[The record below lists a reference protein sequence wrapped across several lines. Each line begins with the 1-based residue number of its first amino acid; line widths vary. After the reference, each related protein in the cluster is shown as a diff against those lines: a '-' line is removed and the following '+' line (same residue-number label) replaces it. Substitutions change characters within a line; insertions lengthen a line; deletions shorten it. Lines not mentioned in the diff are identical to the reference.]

1 DKTQRHGNGIGD
13 LPVDHRRPWGPT
25 VGGGERASRRRI
37 SVHLTGRQKRAITSP
52 VHSKGC
58 TPRRCWVDVRSTLEW
73 AINSNLRGVRMSDS
87 SQIALIRKLYGA
99 RGNVNVFKSLLA
111 DDLEYDIAEGFP
123 NGGVYRGID
132 TVVGDFF
139 TFFADFDEFYA
150 EGDEYFESGDHVIV
164 LGRYFGVTKKG
175 RRVQSRFAHFWTLRD
190 GKVGRLQQT
199 ADTLLIARALGR

>member
-1 DKTQRHGNGIGD
+1 M
-13 LPVDHRRPWGPT
+13 W
-25 VGGGERASRRRI
+25 
-37 SVHLTGRQKRAITSP
+37 TSP
-52 VHSKGC
+52 I
-58 TPRRCWVDVRSTLEW
+58 RSNQHLCDTFYNNINPGIHGPGKERNEMALD
-73 AINSNLRGVRMSDS
+73 AININLRRVRMSDS
-87 SQIALIRKLYGA
+87 SQIALIRKLYDA

-132 TVVGDFF
+132 TIVNDFF
-139 TFFADFDEFYA
+139 TFLSGLDEFYA

-175 RRVQSRFAHFWTLRD
+175 RSVQSRFANFWTLRD

-199 ADTLLIARALGR
+199 ADPLLIAQALGK